1 MPLENNFESVPLR
14 LAKAKVHFIG
24 IGGIGM
30 SGLAELLK
38 NLGAQVSGSDLS
50 ENAQTAR
57 LMKLGIKIFHGHA
70 AENITG
76 AEVVVYSSAVKPNN
90 PEFAAALKC
99 KIPLI
104 RRAEALAELM
114 RLKRGIAV
122 AGTHGKTTTTSLVSS
137 IFLEA
142 KQDPTIVVG
151 GRLDVIGSTAQLGKG
166 EWLIAEADESDGTFS
181 RLSPEV
187 VIITNIDNDHLDHY
201 GTFEDLQEA
210 FVDFASRIP
219 FYGAAIIC
227 GDDEKTRKLFQQF
240 GKRGLFYGLKDDND
254 FVLKKVKNGTW
265 SVFQEGKKIVEFE
278 SAMPGE
284 HNALNAVASMIAA
297 FQAGIEWAISAAAI
311 KKFGGVDRR
320 FQHKGQVKGVDFY
333 DDYGHHPT
341 EIRAVL
347 KGFKERFPSR
357 RLITV
362 FQPHRYSRTQ
372 ICWNDF
378 LTCFQHS
385 DELFLLDIYAAGES
399 PIAGIST
406 EKLALEID
414 HPRCQYLPR
423 QEHTLKNLLKML
435 KSGDLF
441 LTLGAGDVSKLGE
454 KWMHDY
460 DHSTK

>member
-1 MPLENNFESVPLR
+1 MR

-30 SGLAELLK
+30 CGLAELLK
-38 NLGAQVSGSDLS
+38 NLGAQVSGSDLT
-50 ENAQTAR
+50 ENAQTQR
-57 LMKLGIKIFHGHA
+57 LAAMGIKIFRGHA
-70 AENITG
+70 AENIEG
-76 AEVVVYSSAVKPNN
+76 SDVVVYSSAVKGSN
-90 PEFAAALKC
+90 PEFVAALKN

-166 EWLIAEADESDGTFS
+166 DWLIAEADESDGTFS

-201 GTFEDLQEA
+201 GTFEELQEA

-227 GDDEKTRKLFQQF
+227 GDDAKTRGLFEQF
-240 GKRGLFYGLKDDND
+240 GKRGIFYGLNEDND
-254 FVLKKVKNGTW
+254 FVLKKIKNGTW
-265 SVFQEGKKIVEFE
+265 SVYQGQKKIVEFE

-284 HNALNAVASMIAA
+284 HNALNALASMIAA
-297 FQAGIEWAISAAAI
+297 FQAGIDWTVSAAAI

-320 FQHKGQVKGVDFY
+320 FQLKDTVKGVDFY

-341 EIRAVL
+341 EIKAVL
-347 KGFKERFPSR
+347 KGFKERFPTR
-357 RLITV
+357 RLVAI

-378 LTCFQHS
+378 LTCFS
-385 DELFLLDIYAAGES
+385 NADDLFILDIYAAGES
-399 PIAGIST
+399 PVSGVT
-406 EKLALEID
+406 GEKLAQEID
-414 HPRCQYLPR
+414 HPQCRHLVR
-423 QEHTLKNLLKML
+423 SDENFKSILKSL

-454 KWMHDY
+454 KLIQDF
-460 DHSTK
+460 KALV

>member
-1 MPLENNFESVPLR
+1 MR

-30 SGLAELLK
+30 CGLAELLR
-38 NLGAQVSGSDLS
+38 NMGAQVSGSDLS
-50 ENAQTAR
+50 ENAQTQR
-57 LMKLGIKIFHGHA
+57 LAKMGIKIFHGHA
-70 AENITG
+70 AENING
-76 AEVVVYSSAVKPNN
+76 CEVVVYSSAVKASN
-90 PEFAAALKC
+90 PEFAAALKN

-114 RLKRGIAV
+114 RLKRGLAV
-122 AGTHGKTTTTSLVSS
+122 AGTHGKTTTTSLVAS
-137 IFLEA
+137 IFLA
-142 KQDPTIVVG
+142 AQQDPTIVVG
-151 GRLDVIGSTAQLGKG
+151 GRLDIISSTAQLGSG
-166 EWLIAEADESDGTFS
+166 EWLIAEADESDGSFS

-219 FYGAAIIC
+219 FYGAAIVC
-227 GDDEKTRKLFQQF
+227 GDDPKTRTLFEQF
-240 GKRGLFYGLKDDND
+240 GKRGIFYGLKGDND
-254 FVLKKVKNGTW
+254 FVLKKIKNGTW
-265 SVFQEGKKIVEFE
+265 SVHQDGKKVVEFE

-284 HNALNAVASMIAA
+284 HNALNSLASMIAA
-297 FQAGIEWAISAAAI
+297 YQAGIDWKISAAAI
-311 KKFGGVDRR
+311 QKFGGVDRR
-320 FQHKGQVKGVDFY
+320 FQHKAGIKGVDFY

-347 KGFKERFPSR
+347 KGFKERFPAR
-357 RLITV
+357 RLVTL

-378 LTCFQHS
+378 ISCFQNT
-385 DELFLLDIYAAGES
+385 DELYLLDIYAAGEPALDGVTS
-399 PIAGIST
+399 Q
-406 EKLALEID
+406 KLAQEID
-414 HPRCQYLPR
+414 HPHCRHLVR
-423 QEHTLKNLLKML
+423 TDENLKQILKTL

-454 KWMHDY
+454 KLVLDF
-460 DHSTK
+460 KALP